1 MRAIHIIITSTVLA
15 VTACNESRR
24 GNDSNVDEPRNEA
37 AAEANQDKFAGQTQK
52 DAEFTYEVVASNYG
66 EIKLAEL
73 ANQRSRNTEV
83 KNLAQM
89 LVTDHT
95 TTLNELKT
103 IAQAKAIS
111 IPVEERETAE
121 RKIDNLA
128 DKSGEDFDKEWTSEM
143 LDMHEESISNFENRL
158 ESTEDAELKAYISKT
173 LPVLKKHREELE
185 ALEENLKQK
194 S

>member
-1 MRAIHIIITSTVLA
+1 MRTIHIMVASAALSLG
-15 VTACNESRR
+15 ACNESRR
-24 GNDSNVDEPRNEA
+24 GNDSNVNEPRNEA

-52 DAEFTYEVVASNYG
+52 DAEFAYEVVASNYG

-89 LVTDHT
+89 LLTDHT
-95 TTLNELKT
+95 TALNELKT

-121 RKIDNLA
+121 RKIDKLA
-128 DKSGEDFDKEWTSEM
+128 DQSGEEFDKQWTNEM
-143 LDMHEESISNFENRL
+143 LDMHKASIDKFEDRL
-158 ESTEDAELKAYISKT
+158 EATEDAELKAYINKT
-173 LPVLKKHREELE
+173 LPVLKKHSQELE
-185 ALEENLKQK
+185 ALKERLKENA
-194 S
+194 